1 MNRFFI
7 ELAYLGS
14 AYAGF
19 QKQNNANSIQNEVEK
34 ALEIYFRQKLELT
47 GSSRTDAGVH
57 ASQNFFHVD
66 AEIEEDVFVKSVYHL
81 NAILPDD
88 IVVLSVKQVAPEAH
102 CRFDAISRTY
112 HYTIYTQKD
121 PFMKDRGFFFPF
133 PLNKVLLNEAAALI
147 KTSTDFEVFSK
158 KNAQVHTYN
167 CTILQSE
174 WFFTDNQ
181 ITYIV
186 EGNRFLR
193 GMVRGLTGTMLK
205 VGRGRM
211 SLKQFVELFISK
223 NSSKVDFSV
232 PGHGLCLKKVKYG

>member
-7 ELAYLGS
+7 ELAYMGT

-19 QKQNNANSIQNEVEK
+19 QKQQNANSIQAEMEK
-34 ALEIYFRQKLELT
+34 ALEIYFRKKIELT

-57 ASQNFFHVD
+57 ALQNYFHTD
-66 AEIEEDVFVKSVYHL
+66 TDIPETELSKSVYHI

-88 IVVLSVKQVAPEAH
+88 IVMKSVKHVNHDAH

-112 HYTIYTQKD
+112 HYTLYLKKD
-121 PFMKDRGFFFPF
+121 PFMKDRGFFYPYKLDLDV
-133 PLNKVLLNEAAALI
+133 LNAAASI
-147 KTSTDFEVFSK
+147 VKASADFEVFAK
-158 KNAQVHTYN
+158 KNSQVHTFN
-167 CTILQSE
+167 CNILKSE
-174 WFFTDNQ
+174 WMADQ
-181 ITYIV
+181 EKLIYLV

-211 SLKQFVELFISK
+211 SLQEFEHLFISK
-223 NSSKVDFSV
+223 ISSKVDFSV
-232 PGHGLCLKKVKYG
+232 PAQGLTLKKVKFL